1 MDCDSVVENWLSS
14 VTNAIKLTL
23 QTSLANALAM
33 PLPESLHTSISPTLE
48 VIRQSKSETKV
59 KSPQRK
65 VIFAAETGAVHD
77 LEETART
84 DMNLQSSW
92 SLRNVN
98 EIVILALQIELT
110 KKFEKS
116 FEVLQSGNKSAIENL
131 HQNLIAILQSAAA
144 FLQGADESSGLHE
157 VIDLNEDTASRQPNL
172 ESNEQELTIK
182 EDAVTDEN
190 EAESKTDKHIVLL
203 PNEIQKL
210 TNLVFI
216 LSGKRD
222 LAKRLSNMITSIDQN
237 ENEGERQISKTFEW
251 QSQLKYYWSQ
261 PNATC
266 KISVMDFDCEYG
278 FEYQGTATRMVATP
292 ESERALFWA
301 SQGFAKNSSCLIIGS
316 SVSGSGLK
324 CQEILT

>member
-23 QTSLANALAM
+23 KTRLASELGM
-33 PLPESLHTSISPTLE
+33 LLPESLHTAVSPTLE
-48 VIRQSKSETKV
+48 LVRQNESETKV

-65 VIFAAETGAVHD
+65 VIFAAETGTVQD
-77 LEETART
+77 LEDTART

-92 SLRNVN
+92 SQRNIN
-98 EIVILALQIELT
+98 EIVILALLIELT

-116 FEVLQSGNKSAIENL
+116 FEGLESGNKNAIESL
-131 HQNLIAILQSAAA
+131 HQHLTAILQSAARL
-144 FLQGADESSGLHE
+144 LQGADESSGLHE
-157 VIDLNEDTASRQPNL
+157 VIDLNEDIDLNQPNL
-172 ESNEQELTIK
+172 ESHEQEVNIK
-182 EDAVTDEN
+182 DHAGPDEN
-190 EAESKTDKHIVLL
+190 EAGSKTEKNIVLL

-216 LSGKRD
+216 LSRKRD

-237 ENEGERQISKTFEW
+237 ENEGERQLSKTFEW

-266 KISVMDFDCEYG
+266 RISVMDFDCEYG
-278 FEYQGTATRMVATP
+278 FEYQGTAARMVTTP

-316 SVSGSGLK
+316 SVSS
-324 CQEILT
+324 

>member
-23 QTSLANALAM
+23 KTRLASELGM
-33 PLPESLHTSISPTLE
+33 LLPESLHTAVSPTLE
-48 VIRQSKSETKV
+48 LVRQNESETKV

-65 VIFAAETGAVHD
+65 VIFAAETGTVQD
-77 LEETART
+77 LEDTART

-92 SLRNVN
+92 SQRNIN
-98 EIVILALQIELT
+98 EIVILALLIELT

-116 FEVLQSGNKSAIENL
+116 FEGLESGNKNAIESL
-131 HQNLIAILQSAAA
+131 HQHLTAILQSAARL
-144 FLQGADESSGLHE
+144 LQGADESSGLHE
-157 VIDLNEDTASRQPNL
+157 VIDLNEDIDLNQPNL
-172 ESNEQELTIK
+172 ESHEQEVNIK
-182 EDAVTDEN
+182 DHAGPDEN
-190 EAESKTDKHIVLL
+190 EAGSKTEKNIVLL

-216 LSGKRD
+216 LSRKRD

-266 KISVMDFDCEYG
+266 RISVMDFDCEYG
-278 FEYQGTATRMVATP
+278 FEYQGTAARMVTTP

-316 SVSGSGLK
+316 SVSS
-324 CQEILT
+324 

>member
-23 QTSLANALAM
+23 KARLASELGM
-33 PLPESLHTSISPTLE
+33 LLPESLHTAVSPTLE
-48 VIRQSKSETKV
+48 LVRQSKSETKV

-65 VIFAAETGAVHD
+65 VIFAAETGTVQD
-77 LEETART
+77 LEDTART

-92 SLRNVN
+92 SQRNIN
-98 EIVILALQIELT
+98 EIVILALLIELT

-116 FEVLQSGNKSAIENL
+116 FEGLESGNKNAIESL
-131 HQNLIAILQSAAA
+131 HQHLTAILQSAARL
-144 FLQGADESSGLHE
+144 LQGADESSGLHE
-157 VIDLNEDTASRQPNL
+157 VIDLNEDIDLNQPNL
-172 ESNEQELTIK
+172 ESHEQEVNIK
-182 EDAVTDEN
+182 DHAGPDEN
-190 EAESKTDKHIVLL
+190 EAGSKTEKNIVLL

-216 LSGKRD
+216 LSRKRD

-266 KISVMDFDCEYG
+266 RISVMDFDCEYG
-278 FEYQGTATRMVATP
+278 FEYQGTAARMVTTP

-316 SVSGSGLK
+316 SVSS
-324 CQEILT
+324 